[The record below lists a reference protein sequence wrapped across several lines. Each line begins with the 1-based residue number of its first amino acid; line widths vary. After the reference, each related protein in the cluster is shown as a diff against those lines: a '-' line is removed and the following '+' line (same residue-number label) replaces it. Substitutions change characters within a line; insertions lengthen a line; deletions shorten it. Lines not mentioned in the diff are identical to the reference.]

1 MRCFFMG
8 FRFRK
13 RINIL
18 PGVKLNVSK
27 KGISS
32 VSIGKSG
39 ATVNLSKKG
48 TQTTI
53 GVPGTGV
60 SYSKYQPHQT
70 KAQPQ
75 PKIAPTAQRPDYL
88 SPESTPIVENKSTT
102 VAYGWLIIFGICC
115 FLIGVIFF

>member
-1 MRCFFMG
+1 MG

-18 PGVKLNVSK
+18 PGVKLNISN

-48 TQTTI
+48 TRTTI

-60 SYSKYQPHQT
+60 SYSKYQPHRT
-70 KAQPQ
+70 KAQPQPQPQ
-75 PKIAPTAQRPDYL
+75 PKIAPTTQRPDYL
-88 SPESTPIVENKSTT
+88 SPESTPNVKNKSTA
-102 VAYGWLIIFGICC
+102 VAYGWLILFGICC